1 MKIAGLKYWVG
12 RNWSR
17 SYFSK
22 GLEALSPVA
31 VKFLGPKQIENSD
44 LPIST
49 QNEIERLDLTSPVIN
64 SPKSAN
70 YFFHKNLFFS
80 NEKELET
87 EEGKLTIFRN
97 CLNKEIEAFTKIVT
111 EKEFITSCK
120 STKQFWIK
128 NSKVFPILFKL
139 TLILLNIN
147 SSSACIERYF
157 SICGF
162 ISNKKSGNINNDLF
176 VSKCLLR
183 SNISL
188 LNELNQVAL

>member
-1 MKIAGLKYWVG
+1 M
-12 RNWSR
+12 
-17 SYFSK
+17 
-22 GLEALSPVA
+22 
-31 VKFLGPKQIENSD
+31 
-44 LPIST
+44 
-49 QNEIERLDLTSPVIN
+49 EI
-64 SPKSAN
+64 
-70 YFFHKNLFFS
+70 
-80 NEKELET
+80 
-87 EEGKLTIFRN
+87 EEGKLAIFRN
-97 CLNKEIEAFTKIVT
+97 SLNKEIETFTKILL
-111 EKEFITSCK
+111 EKEFIMNCK

-128 NSKVFPILFKL
+128 NSKVFPILFNL
-139 TLILLNIN
+139 TFILLNIN